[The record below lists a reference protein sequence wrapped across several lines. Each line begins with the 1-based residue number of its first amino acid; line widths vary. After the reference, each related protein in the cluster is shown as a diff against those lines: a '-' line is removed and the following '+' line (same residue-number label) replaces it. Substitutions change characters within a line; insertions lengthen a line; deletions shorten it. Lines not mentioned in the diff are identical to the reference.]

1 MASSGTALMRGAP
14 GSGGEARATT
24 LVDRLMADVCDH
36 IRING
41 LAPGDVLPS
50 EADFASR
57 AGVSRA
63 VAREGFRGLAA
74 LKLID
79 VGNGRRARVAQTDD
93 SVLSVLIDH
102 SVNTKQVSIQ
112 QILDVRRTI
121 ELRTVV
127 LAALRRSE
135 AEAAAIAALAATM
148 RDNVDQA
155 ERVMHADIA
164 FHEAIAK
171 ASRNPLF
178 ALLIGSFRVVTRET
192 WPIGWSFRR
201 TNDSR
206 MENLDC
212 HVAIASAIRDRDP
225 RAAEQAMAYHFDS
238 AVKTL
243 INAGVI

>member
-1 MASSGTALMRGAP
+1 MSKDAVLAMSEPQPIDARTAS
-14 GSGGEARATT
+14 

-36 IRING
+36 IRVNE
-41 LAPGDVLPS
+41 LEPGAVLPS
-50 EADFASR
+50 ESDFASR

-93 SVLSVLIDH
+93 SVLSLMIDH
-102 SVNTKQVSIQ
+102 AVHTKQIRIQ

-121 ELRTVV
+121 ELRTVS
-127 LAALRRSE
+127 LAALRRSDR
-135 AEAAAIAALAATM
+135 EAADIVDLAAAM
-148 RDNVDQA
+148 RANLAKADT
-155 ERVMHADIA
+155 VMEADIA

-178 ALLIGSFRVVTRET
+178 ALLVGSFRVVTRET
-192 WPIGWSFRR
+192 WPIGWATRFNQASQI
-201 TNDSR
+201 
-206 MENLDC
+206 ENIDC
-212 HVAIASAIRDRDP
+212 HDAIAAAILGRDM
-225 RAAEQAMAYHFDS
+225 RAAEVAMAHHFDS

-243 INAGVI
+243 VDAGVI

>member
-1 MASSGTALMRGAP
+1 MSGSVVLAMREPQSVDTATV
-14 GSGGEARATT
+14 S

-41 LAPGDVLPS
+41 LEPGAVLPS

-93 SVLSVLIDH
+93 SVLSLLIDH
-102 SVNTKQVSIQ
+102 AVQTKQIRIQ

-121 ELRTVV
+121 ELRTVS
-127 LAALRRSE
+127 LAALRRSD
-135 AEAAAIAALAATM
+135 AEAKAIVDLAATM
-148 RDNVDQA
+148 RASITQA
-155 ERVMHADIA
+155 EKVMEADIA

-178 ALLIGSFRVVTRET
+178 SLLVGSFRVVTRET
-192 WPIGWSFRR
+192 WPIGWATRANQASQI
-201 TNDSR
+201 
-206 MENLDC
+206 ENIDC
-212 HVAIASAIRDRDP
+212 HEVIAAAIDNRDM
-225 RAAEQAMAYHFDS
+225 RAAEAAMAHHFDS

-243 INAGVI
+243 VDAGVI